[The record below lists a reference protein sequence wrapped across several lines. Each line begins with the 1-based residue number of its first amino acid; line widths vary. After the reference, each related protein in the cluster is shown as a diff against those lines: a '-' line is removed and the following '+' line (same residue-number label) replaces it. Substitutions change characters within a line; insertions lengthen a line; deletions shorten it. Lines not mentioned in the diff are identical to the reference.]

1 MTARDRDRLVGW
13 SIALLIGAA
22 MWYLG
27 AHLLVWA
34 AGTFGLVPAAVGLA
48 AIALG
53 GLGLALVAVWRDR
66 REAREPW
73 REPSWIERE
82 ALR

>member
-1 MTARDRDRLVGW
+1 MSDNARRLIAW
-13 SIALLIGAA
+13 STALLLGAA
-22 MWYLG
+22 IWLL
-27 AHLLVWA
+27 AIHLLVWA
-34 AGTFGLVPAAVGLA
+34 ARTFGLRVTAGGLV

-53 GLGLALVAVWRDR
+53 GLGLALAGAWRDR

-73 REPSWIERE
+73 RSCTWAEKE

>member
-1 MTARDRDRLVGW
+1 MNRLVTW
-13 SIALLIGAA
+13 SIALLLVAA
-22 MWYLG
+22 IWLL
-27 AHLLVWA
+27 AIHLLVWA
-34 AGTFGLVPAAVGLA
+34 ARTFGLVPAAGGLV

-53 GLGLALVAVWRDR
+53 ALGLALAGVWRDR

-73 REPSWIERE
+73 RSYAWAEKE